1 MSESLIAK
9 IATGLRQV
17 STNMLAQ
24 SEARMEDTS
33 VEAKGFLSEAMDQYA
48 DRINGYAAEL
58 EAHLAEPVEGT
69 HVFDM
74 IAAVELGNIETTETL
89 IHMVA
94 ATVLAKLIE
103 DEGGGRANI
112 SFSPADMDA
121 MHRDYEMIANRDGM
135 VTTIKLVPREAK
147 LASHQHHDIV
157 AGVAV
162 ETEASLMQQDEDTT
176 DALPQVEASP
186 AKPYF
191 FYRDGGGR
199 QGPMSKDDA
208 QAKVF
213 QSVDPTAHVENR
225 MCGRVECPNSDMQG
239 SCPACNAI

>member
-9 IATGLRQV
+9 IAIGLRQV
-17 STNMLAQ
+17 SANMIGQA
-24 SEARMEDTS
+24 EARMEDTS

-58 EAHLAEPVEGT
+58 EAHLAEPIQGT

-74 IAAVELGNIETTETL
+74 IAAVEQGNVEITETL

-103 DEGGGRANI
+103 DEGGGRSNI

-121 MHRDYEMIANRDGM
+121 MHRDYEIETNRDGM
-135 VTTIKLVPREAK
+135 VTTVKIIPRK
-147 LASHQHHDIV
+147 TTGLYIGGSGDH
-157 AGVAV
+157 
-162 ETEASLMQQDEDTT
+162 TTNRLMIQDEDTEG
-176 DALPQVEASP
+176 ALPQVEASP

-199 QGPMSKDDA
+199 QGPMDKDAA
-208 QAKVF
+208 QALVLK
-213 QSVDPTAHVENR
+213 SVDPTAHVENR

-239 SCPACNAI
+239 ACPACNPV

>member
-1 MSESLIAK
+1 MTKSPIQEA
-9 IATGLRQV
+9 
-17 STNMLAQ
+17 
-24 SEARMEDTS
+24 EARLLGGYGLGRADAEEKLRTDP
-33 VEAKGFLSEAMDQYA
+33 VAKAMHDCA
-48 DRINGYAAEL
+48 VREIASLLG
-58 EAHLAEPVEGT
+58 EPVQGT

-213 QSVDPTAHVENR
+213 QSLDPTAHVENR
-225 MCGRVECPNSDMQG
+225 MCGRVECPNSDLQG
-239 SCPACNAI
+239 SCPACNAV

>member
-1 MSESLIAK
+1 MSESQIIARLRE
-9 IATGLRQV
+9 IAG
-17 STNMLAQ
+17 NMRRQ

-48 DRINGYAAEL
+48 DQIDTVAASIKEL
-58 EAHLAEPVEGT
+58 FDQEVAGT
-69 HVFDM
+69 HAFDM
-74 IAAVELGNIETTETL
+74 IAAIEQGNVETTETL
-89 IHMVA
+89 IHMIA

-103 DEGGGRANI
+103 DEGGGRSNV

-121 MHRDYEMIANRDGM
+121 MHRDYDMRTKRDGLITT
-135 VTTIKLVPREAK
+135 VTIVPRNPHTHVVGGPDHAMNRLMAQAE
-147 LASHQHHDIV
+147 D
-157 AGVAV
+157 
-162 ETEASLMQQDEDTT
+162 ETG
-176 DALPQVEASP
+176 ALPQVEASP

-239 SCPACNAI
+239 ACPACNGI

>member
-1 MSESLIAK
+1 MTKSPIH
-9 IATGLRQV
+9 
-17 STNMLAQ
+17 
-24 SEARMEDTS
+24 EAETR
-33 VEAKGFLSEAMDQYA
+33 LL
-48 DRINGYAAEL
+48 NGYGLGRADAEERL
-58 EAHLAEPVEGT
+58 RTDPVAKAMHDCAVREIASLLGEPIQGT

-135 VTTIKLVPREAK
+135 VTTITLVPRDP
-147 LASHQHHDIV
+147 HTHTIGGPDH
-157 AGVAV
+157 
-162 ETEASLMQQDEDTT
+162 TMNRLMAQDED
-176 DALPQVEASP
+176 DRGALPQVEQSP

-199 QGPMSKDDA
+199 QGPMEKDAA
-208 QAKVF
+208 QDLVF
-213 QSVDPTAHVENR
+213 KSVDPTAHVENR

-239 SCPACNAI
+239 ACPACNPV